1 MDGQF
6 VDAGVYVMMKCKRCG
21 KYFEVEMT
29 EDQLAEWTSSNSE
42 RRSVQEIFPDKDA
55 TTRETLLSKMCPD
68 CVDEIF
74 GACEEP
80 EEEEES

>member
-1 MDGQF
+1 MELL
-6 VDAGVYVMMKCKRCG
+6 MIMRCKRCG
-21 KYFEVEMT
+21 NLFEVEMT
-29 EDQLAEWTSSNSE
+29 EDQFDEWMLSNSE

-55 TTRETLLSKMCPD
+55 TTRETLLSNMCPD

-74 GACEEP
+74 EACEEP